1 MCAGFKVEAVS
12 SIKSYHITTNSA
24 SRWQENSHKV
34 LMMMKAASL
43 VWPGAVEKSEQ
54 SDVDVDVGR
63 NRADVVGSSMV
74 VGSRPNQS

>member
-1 MCAGFKVEAVS
+1 
-12 SIKSYHITTNSA
+12 
-24 SRWQENSHKV
+24 
-34 LMMMKAASL
+34 MMMKAASL

-63 NRADVVGSSMV
+63 NRADVVGSSVV